1 MKVTLIGGYW
11 VNVVGIM
18 YSEDLIT
25 YDFGEG
31 HPFRGKRFSD
41 FLITF
46 QQLGLDELPQLKII
60 RSRPCSFEDLLLV
73 HNEEYLEIIKQG
85 EKRYESLSL
94 DTPLRPGMLEAAMNV
109 VGASL
114 NALRYVIEGNA
125 PFAVGMGG
133 GMHHAFPNSGG
144 GFCIVND
151 VAICAEYLRKKQ
163 GSKRILILD
172 TDAHYGD
179 GTAKIFY
186 ETPEVLFISIHQNPA
201 TLYPG
206 TGYIRE
212 VGRGEGEGYNVNIPM
227 PVYGNDPSYDL
238 VYSDIVVPLVEEFK
252 PEIIIRNGGS
262 DPHFSDKL
270 TDLGVSLNGLRR
282 MGAIHREIIQ
292 SSGSHGISLI
302 GSGYNPIVLPY
313 GWTSII
319 LGLADINFPLEEPIQ
334 PPSCINDK
342 SILAQTK
349 KVLEEVKDTHSAYWS
364 F

>member
-1 MKVTLIGGYW
+1 
-11 VNVVGIM
+11 M
-18 YSEDLIT
+18 YSEDLTT

-31 HPFRGKRFSD
+31 HPFRGKRFTD
-41 FLITF
+41 FLTTF
-46 QQLGLDELPQLKII
+46 NQLGLNKLPRLKII
-60 RSRPCSFEDLLLV
+60 QSSPSSYQDLLLV
-73 HNEEYLEIIKQG
+73 HNEEYLERIKHG
-85 EKRYESLSL
+85 EKRYEPLSL
-94 DTPLRPGMLEAAMNV
+94 DTPLRPGMFKAAMHV

-114 NALRYVIEGNA
+114 NAMKYVLEGDS
-125 PFAVGMGG
+125 PFAVGLGG

-163 GSKRILILD
+163 NIKRIMILD

-179 GTAKIFY
+179 GTANIFY
-186 ETPEVLFISIHQNPA
+186 ETQEVLFISIHQNPS

-212 VGRGEGEGYNVNIPM
+212 VGRGDGEGYNVNIPM
-227 PVYGNDPSYDL
+227 PVYGNDLCYEL
-238 VYSDIVVPLVEEFK
+238 AYSEIVIPLVKDFK

-282 MGAIHREIIQ
+282 MGEIHREIMQI
-292 SSGSHGISLI
+292 SRSKGITLI
-302 GSGYNPIVLPY
+302 GSGYNPVVLPY
-313 GWTSII
+313 GWISII
-319 LGLADINFPLEEPIQ
+319 LGLSDIELTLEEPISL
-334 PPSCINDK
+334 PLWINDESILMKAK
-342 SILAQTK
+342 SIIK
-349 KVLEEVKDTHSAYWS
+349 EVKEVHSAYWA

>member
-1 MKVTLIGGYW
+1 MKVTLQGGQG
-11 VNVVGIM
+11 VDAVGIM
-18 YSEDLIT
+18 YSEDLTT

-41 FLITF
+41 FLIKF
-46 QQLGLDELPQLKII
+46 QQLGLDELPRLKII
-60 RSRPCSFEDLLLV
+60 QSSPCTFEDLLLV
-73 HNEEYLEIIKQG
+73 HNEEYLERIKQK

-94 DTPLRPGMLEAAMNV
+94 DTPLRPGMFEAAMHI

-114 NALRYVIEGNA
+114 NALKYVIEGKTSI
-125 PFAVGMGG
+125 AVGLGG

-151 VAICAEYLRKKQ
+151 VAICAEYLRKKE
-163 GSKRILILD
+163 KINRILILD

-179 GTAKIFY
+179 GTANIFY
-186 ETPEVLFISIHQNPA
+186 ETPEVLFISIHQNPS

-212 VGRGEGEGYNVNIPM
+212 VGRGDGEGYNVNIPM
-227 PVYGNDPSYDL
+227 PVYGNDSCYEL
-238 VYSDIVVPLVEEFK
+238 AYSEIVLPLVKEFK

-282 MGAIHREIIQ
+282 MGEIQREIMQI
-292 SSGSHGISLI
+292 SGSKGITLI
-302 GSGYNPIVLPY
+302 GSGYNPIILPY
-313 GWTSII
+313 GWISII
-319 LGLADINFPLEEPIQ
+319 LGLSDIEFSLEEPIP
-334 PPSCINDK
+334 PPSWINDE
-342 SILAQTK
+342 SILMQAK
-349 KVLEEVKDTHSAYWS
+349 NFVKEVKEVHSAYWS

>member
-1 MKVTLIGGYW
+1 
-11 VNVVGIM
+11 M
-18 YSEDLIT
+18 YSEKLT
-25 YDFGEG
+25 SYDFGEG

-41 FLITF
+41 FLATF
-46 QQLGLDELPQLKII
+46 NNLGLDEHPKLKII
-60 RSRPCSFEDLLLV
+60 HSNPCSFQDLLLV
-73 HNEEYLEIIKQG
+73 HSEEYLEKIQQR
-85 EKRYESLSL
+85 EKRHESLSL
-94 DTPLRPGMLEAAMNV
+94 DTPLRPGMFEAAMHV

-114 NALRYVIEGNA
+114 NALKLVLDENA
-125 PFAVGMGG
+125 SFAVGLGG

-151 VAICAEYLRKKQ
+151 VAICAEYLRKAGK
-163 GSKRILILD
+163 KRILILD

-179 GTAKIFY
+179 GTANIFY
-186 ETPEVLFISIHQNPA
+186 ETPEVLFISIHQNPS

-212 VGRGEGEGYNVNIPM
+212 VGRGDGEGYNVNIPI
-227 PVYGNDPSYDL
+227 PVYGNDSCYEL
-238 VYSDIVVPLVEEFK
+238 TYSEIVLPLVKEFK

-282 MGAIHREIIQ
+282 MGEIHREIMQI
-292 SSGSHGISLI
+292 SGSKGITLI

-313 GWTSII
+313 GWISII
-319 LGLADINFPLEEPIQ
+319 LGLSDIEFSLEEPI
-334 PPSCINDK
+334 PLPSWINAE
-342 SILAQTK
+342 SILMQAK
-349 KVLEEVKDTHSAYWS
+349 NFVKEVKEVHSAYWS